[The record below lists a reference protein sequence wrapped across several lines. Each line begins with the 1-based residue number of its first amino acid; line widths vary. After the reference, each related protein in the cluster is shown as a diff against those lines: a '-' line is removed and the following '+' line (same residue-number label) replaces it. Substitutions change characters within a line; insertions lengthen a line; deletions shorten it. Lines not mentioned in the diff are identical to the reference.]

1 MPTRVGH
8 KGTFL
13 ASLTTFIADS
23 VWTPS
28 RGSVSLVIGS
38 TYLGTFP
45 GMIMLG
51 IGAGPAIRPAA
62 ASVAGVGLILLAG
75 PDDIRRMR
83 ACARCDGADQARDVS
98 VSYTH
103 LTLPTNRK

>member
-1 MPTRVGH
+1 MPPGPAI

-51 IGAGPAIRPAA
+51 IGAGLAILSAT

-75 PDDIRRMR
+75 RDDIRRMR
-83 ACARCDGADQARDVS
+83 RMRQM
-98 VSYTH
+98 
-103 LTLPTNRK
+103 